1 MKIGI
6 LIQGSITEWTPHI
19 INEYKEN
26 FSEAEILLS
35 TWDDE
40 DIDNIECGIIQ
51 SEVPKKTFP
60 HESNVNFQI
69 KGVKEGL
76 KKMNADVVLKTKTNQ
91 FIHNRKIFDIFERD
105 CKESQIMT
113 TELNSWNNTT
123 FIDMFEKNSWND
135 RDYRI
140 TDFCQLAKKEVL
152 EDYWYN
158 MPYFDG
164 TFATSPEVYLTKNYV
179 VNFKKDTR
187 PWSDIINEYFCLK
200 DYFTDFDIE
209 FEKFVNDELK
219 QEWLKRTVSEL

>member
-35 TWDDE
+35 TWNNENIE
-40 DIDNIECGIIQ
+40 DINCDLIQ
-51 SEVPKKTFP
+51 LEKPGKTSP
-60 HESNVNFQI
+60 HESNINFQI
-69 KGVKEGL
+69 KGAVEGL
-76 KKMNADVVLKTKTNQ
+76 KKMKSNTILKTKTNQ
-91 FIHNRKIFDIFERD
+91 FIHNRKIFEIFKED

-113 TELNSWNNTT
+113 TELNSWH
-123 FIDMFEKNSWND
+123 D

-158 MPYFDG
+158 MPYYDG
-164 TFATSPEVYLTKNYV
+164 TFAIPPEVYLTKNYV

-209 FEKFVNDELK
+209 FEKFVDDELK
-219 QEWLKRTVSEL
+219 QEWLKRTVNEL

>member
-35 TWDDE
+35 TWNNENIE
-40 DIDNIECGIIQ
+40 DINCDLIQ
-51 SEVPKKTFP
+51 LEKPGKTSP
-60 HESNVNFQI
+60 HESNINFQI
-69 KGVKEGL
+69 KGAVEGL
-76 KKMNADVVLKTKTNQ
+76 KKMESDTILKTKTNQ
-91 FIHNRKIFDIFERD
+91 FIHNRKIFEIFKED

-113 TELNSWNNTT
+113 TELNSWH
-123 FIDMFEKNSWND
+123 D

-152 EDYWYN
+152 EDYWHN
-158 MPYFDG
+158 MPYYDG
-164 TFATSPEVYLTKNYV
+164 TFAIPPEVYLTKNYV

-209 FEKFVNDELK
+209 FEKFVDDELK
-219 QEWLKRTVSEL
+219 QEWLKRTVNEL